1 MGEEERAIDPE
12 IYFNEKLANEEDPKG
27 IGLLHSYEKRSV
39 STKTHK
45 AKVWITKEFPVALND
60 LLPMFAILSPNG
72 KHFEK
77 LKDFLSVPLPEEGFP
92 VKIEVPVFP
101 TIYGTATFGV
111 FDHDATID
119 ESVFDI
125 PPEYEILEQNSM
137 IFSSKPPKTDEQIEK
152 EQQQI
157 EKVAGLLR
165 GKKSK
170 HK

>member
-92 VKIEVPVFP
+92 VKVEVPVFP
-101 TIYGTATFGV
+101 TIYGTATFGE
-111 FDHDATID
+111 FEMNAKID
-119 ESVFDI
+119 DSVFSI
-125 PPEYEILEQNSM
+125 PESYEILEQNSM
-137 IFSSKPPKTDEQIEK
+137 IFAPKKVKTEAQLQEEQK
-152 EQQQI
+152 QM
-157 EKVAGLLR
+157 EKVTSLLR
-165 GKKSK
+165 KKE
-170 HK
+170 